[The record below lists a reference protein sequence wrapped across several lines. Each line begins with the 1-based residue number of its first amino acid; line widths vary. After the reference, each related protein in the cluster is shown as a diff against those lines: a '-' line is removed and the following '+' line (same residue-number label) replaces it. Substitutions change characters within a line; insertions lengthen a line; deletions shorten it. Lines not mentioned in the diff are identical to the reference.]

1 MNAWNYSLFLN
12 KTFST
17 TSINQHMKNIT
28 LFLAASILF
37 LGSCTIQKR
46 VYRPGFTVEWK
57 SDKFQATETEGL
69 VEENLAS
76 TGVEY
81 KVENLEVPMRPLV
94 LSKENKVIEPAVK
107 NTTSSSVEVVTSVP
121 QQEKALAAFAKPV
134 SKKVKKETRF
144 TAGNAF
150 EESASISA
158 ADGEGNT
165 ALTAIGWV
173 FIIIGIIFVIVVSI
187 LLGILLMLLGLLFFV
202 VGKKN

>member
-1 MNAWNYSLFLN
+1 
-12 KTFST
+12 
-17 TSINQHMKNIT
+17 MKNIT

-57 SDKFQATETEGL
+57 NNKFQATETEGL

-76 TGVEY
+76 AGA
-81 KVENLEVPMRPLV
+81 ENKMGKSDLSRIDQVD
-94 LSKENKVIEPAVK
+94 SKEIELGQPVAQS
-107 NTTSSSVEVVTSVP
+107 TLTSNVVVDTNEK
-121 QQEKALAAFAKPV
+121 QQEKALAAVAKPV

-150 EESASISA
+150 EEQASTGA
-158 ADGEGNT
+158 ADDEGNT

>member
-1 MNAWNYSLFLN
+1 
-12 KTFST
+12 
-17 TSINQHMKNIT
+17 MKNIT
-28 LFLAASILF
+28 LFLATSILF

-69 VEENLAS
+69 VEEHLASAGAENKVEKSDLSRIDQVDSKEIKLAQPVAQSNLAS
-76 TGVEY
+76 
-81 KVENLEVPMRPLV
+81 N
-94 LSKENKVIEPAVK
+94 
-107 NTTSSSVEVVTSVP
+107 VVVGTNEKL
-121 QQEKALAAFAKPV
+121 QEKALAAVTKPV

-150 EESASISA
+150 EEQASIGA
-158 ADGEGNT
+158 ADGDGNT

-173 FIIIGIIFVIVVSI
+173 FIIIGIIFLLVVSI